1 MVRRARKAAHSTE
14 GARVS
19 ADVSVDVVSGVSS
32 SADEVV
38 AVSSESDVFVSP
50 TVAAGDGVPEDI
62 VMDSAP
68 AVVPDIPAVVP
79 DIPAVVPDIPAVVP
93 DIPAVVPD
101 IPAVSPVVGGE
112 SMADVMSDDTS
123 FASDVVPDDS
133 VMDMPGVSVSDD
145 DIMAS
150 FPDPVAAGVVDV
162 SPASVPASA
171 SSDSF
176 GGGCVSD
183 IVAVRSG
190 SHAPGERVS
199 MSQLIAERSGSFV
212 RGSEVAKMSAS
223 DIIKSRTFTGGGQ
236 RPSAV
241 IRSRMN
247 AKFSELDGKCHTKV
261 IG

>member
-32 SADEVV
+32 SAEEVV
-38 AVSSESDVFVSP
+38 EVSSESDASVSP
-50 TVAAGDGVPEDI
+50 LVTAGDGVPEDI
-62 VMDSAP
+62 VMDSAL
-68 AVVPDIPAVVP
+68 AVVPDIPV
-79 DIPAVVPDIPAVVP
+79 
-93 DIPAVVPD
+93 
-101 IPAVSPVVGGE
+101 VSPVVGGE

-123 FASDVVPDDS
+123 FASDAVPDDS
-133 VMDMPGVSVSDD
+133 FMDMSSVSVSDD

-150 FPDPVAAGVVDV
+150 FPDPIAAGVVDV

-176 GGGCVSD
+176 GGGHISD

>member
-68 AVVPDIPAVVP
+68 V
-79 DIPAVVPDIPAVVP
+79 
-93 DIPAVVPD
+93 VVPD

>member
-19 ADVSVDVVSGVSS
+19 TAASVDVVSGVSS
-32 SADEVV
+32 SADEVTEV
-38 AVSSESDVFVSP
+38 YSESDVFVSP
-50 TVAAGDGVPEDI
+50 LVADGGGVPEDV

-68 AVVPDIPAVVP
+68 AVVPV
-79 DIPAVVPDIPAVVP
+79 
-93 DIPAVVPD
+93 

-112 SMADVMSDDTS
+112 SMADVMSDDAS
-123 FASDVVPDDS
+123 FASDIVPDDS
-133 VMDMPGVSVSDD
+133 VMDMSGVSVSEA

-150 FPDPVAAGVVDV
+150 FPDPIAAGVVDV
-162 SPASVPASA
+162 SPVHVSTPTTDFGVGGHISDVVAS
-171 SSDSF
+171 
-176 GGGCVSD
+176 
-183 IVAVRSG
+183 RSG

>member
-19 ADVSVDVVSGVSS
+19 TAASVDVVSGVSS
-32 SADEVV
+32 SADEVTEV
-38 AVSSESDVFVSP
+38 YSESDVFVSP
-50 TVAAGDGVPEDI
+50 LVADGGGVPEDV

-68 AVVPDIPAVVP
+68 AVVPV
-79 DIPAVVPDIPAVVP
+79 
-93 DIPAVVPD
+93 

-112 SMADVMSDDTS
+112 SMADVMSDDAS
-123 FASDVVPDDS
+123 FASDIVPDDS
-133 VMDMPGVSVSDD
+133 VMDMSDVSVSEA

-150 FPDPVAAGVVDV
+150 FPDPIAAGVVDV
-162 SPASVPASA
+162 SPVHVSTPTTDFGVGGHISDVVAS
-171 SSDSF
+171 
-176 GGGCVSD
+176 
-183 IVAVRSG
+183 RSG

-199 MSQLIAERSGSFV
+199 MSQLIAERAGSFV

>member
-19 ADVSVDVVSGVSS
+19 ADVSVDVVSGVSL
-32 SADEVV
+32 SAEEVV
-38 AVSSESDVFVSP
+38 EVSSESDASVSP
-50 TVAAGDGVPEDI
+50 LGTDGTCVPEDV

-68 AVVPDIPAVVP
+68 AVVPN
-79 DIPAVVPDIPAVVP
+79 
-93 DIPAVVPD
+93 

-112 SMADVMSDDTS
+112 TMADVMSDDTS
-123 FASDVVPDDS
+123 FASDVVPGDYS
-133 VMDMPGVSVSDD
+133 LDMSCVPVSDD

-162 SPASVPASA
+162 SPASVSTPTTDFGVGHISDVVAS
-171 SSDSF
+171 
-176 GGGCVSD
+176 
-183 IVAVRSG
+183 RSG

>member
-38 AVSSESDVFVSP
+38 EVSSESDVFVSP

-62 VMDSAP
+62 VMDSA
-68 AVVPDIPAVVP
+68 
-79 DIPAVVPDIPAVVP
+79 
-93 DIPAVVPD
+93 PAVVPD

>member
-38 AVSSESDVFVSP
+38 EVSSESDVFVSP

-62 VMDSAP
+62 VMDSA
-68 AVVPDIPAVVP
+68 
-79 DIPAVVPDIPAVVP
+79 
-93 DIPAVVPD
+93 
-101 IPAVSPVVGGE
+101 PAVSPVVGGE

-133 VMDMPGVSVSDD
+133 VMDMSGVSVSEA

-150 FPDPVAAGVVDV
+150 FPDPIAAGVVDV
-162 SPASVPASA
+162 SSASVPASA

-176 GGGCVSD
+176 GGGHISD

>member
-62 VMDSAP
+62 VMDSA
-68 AVVPDIPAVVP
+68 
-79 DIPAVVPDIPAVVP
+79 
-93 DIPAVVPD
+93 PAVVPD

>member
-14 GARVS
+14 CARVS
-19 ADVSVDVVSGVSS
+19 TAASVDVVSGVSS
-32 SADEVV
+32 SADEVTEV
-38 AVSSESDVFVSP
+38 YSESDVFVSP
-50 TVAAGDGVPEDI
+50 LVADGGGVPEDV

-68 AVVPDIPAVVP
+68 AVVPV
-79 DIPAVVPDIPAVVP
+79 
-93 DIPAVVPD
+93 

-112 SMADVMSDDTS
+112 SMADMMSDDAS
-123 FASDVVPDDS
+123 FASDIVPDDS
-133 VMDMPGVSVSDD
+133 VMDMSGVSVSDD

-150 FPDPVAAGVVDV
+150 FPDPIAAGVVDV
-162 SPASVPASA
+162 SPVHVSTPTTDFGVGGHISDVVAS
-171 SSDSF
+171 
-176 GGGCVSD
+176 
-183 IVAVRSG
+183 RSG

-199 MSQLIAERSGSFV
+199 MSQLIAERAGSFV

>member
-32 SADEVV
+32 SADEVTE
-38 AVSSESDVFVSP
+38 VSSESDVFVSP
-50 TVAAGDGVPEDI
+50 LVADGGGVPEDV

-68 AVVPDIPAVVP
+68 AVVPV
-79 DIPAVVPDIPAVVP
+79 
-93 DIPAVVPD
+93 
-101 IPAVSPVVGGE
+101 IPAVSHVVGGE
-112 SMADVMSDDTS
+112 SMADVMSDDAS

-133 VMDMPGVSVSDD
+133 VMDMSDVSVSDD

-162 SPASVPASA
+162 SPASVSA
-171 SSDSF
+171 STPSASF
-176 GGGCVSD
+176 GGGHISD

>member
-19 ADVSVDVVSGVSS
+19 TAASVDVVSGVSS
-32 SADEVV
+32 SADEVTE
-38 AVSSESDVFVSP
+38 VSSESDVFVSP
-50 TVAAGDGVPEDI
+50 SVADGGGVPEDI

-68 AVVPDIPAVVP
+68 AVVLN
-79 DIPAVVPDIPAVVP
+79 
-93 DIPAVVPD
+93 

-112 SMADVMSDDTS
+112 SMADMMSDDTS
-123 FASDVVPDDS
+123 FASDGVPDDS
-133 VMDMPGVSVSDD
+133 FMDMSDVSVSDD

-150 FPDPVAAGVVDV
+150 FPDPIAAGVVDV
-162 SPASVPASA
+162 SPVHVSTPTTDFGVGGHISDVVAS
-171 SSDSF
+171 
-176 GGGCVSD
+176 
-183 IVAVRSG
+183 RSG

>member
-19 ADVSVDVVSGVSS
+19 TAASVDVVSGVSS
-32 SADEVV
+32 SADEVTEV
-38 AVSSESDVFVSP
+38 YSESDVFVSP
-50 TVAAGDGVPEDI
+50 LVADGGGVPEDV

-68 AVVPDIPAVVP
+68 AVVPV
-79 DIPAVVPDIPAVVP
+79 
-93 DIPAVVPD
+93 

-112 SMADVMSDDTS
+112 SMADVMSDDAS
-123 FASDVVPDDS
+123 FASDIVPDDS
-133 VMDMPGVSVSDD
+133 VMDMSGVSVSEA

-150 FPDPVAAGVVDV
+150 FPDPIAAGVVDV
-162 SPASVPASA
+162 SPVHVSTPTTDFGVGGHISDVVAS
-171 SSDSF
+171 
-176 GGGCVSD
+176 
-183 IVAVRSG
+183 RSG

-199 MSQLIAERSGSFV
+199 MSQLIAERAGSFV

>member
-38 AVSSESDVFVSP
+38 EVSSESDVFVSP

-68 AVVPDIPAVVP
+68 AVVPDIPAVL
-79 DIPAVVPDIPAVVP
+79 
-93 DIPAVVPD
+93 
-101 IPAVSPVVGGE
+101 PVVGGE

>member
-1 MVRRARKAAHSTE
+1 
-14 GARVS
+14 
-19 ADVSVDVVSGVSS
+19 
-32 SADEVV
+32 
-38 AVSSESDVFVSP
+38 
-50 TVAAGDGVPEDI
+50 
-62 VMDSAP
+62 
-68 AVVPDIPAVVP
+68 
-79 DIPAVVPDIPAVVP
+79 
-93 DIPAVVPD
+93 
-101 IPAVSPVVGGE
+101 
-112 SMADVMSDDTS
+112 MADVMSDDTS

>member
-32 SADEVV
+32 SADEVTE
-38 AVSSESDVFVSP
+38 VSSESDVFVSP
-50 TVAAGDGVPEDI
+50 LVADGGGVPEDV

-68 AVVPDIPAVVP
+68 AVVPV
-79 DIPAVVPDIPAVVP
+79 
-93 DIPAVVPD
+93 

-112 SMADVMSDDTS
+112 SMADVMSDDAS

-133 VMDMPGVSVSDD
+133 FMDMSDVSVSDD

-150 FPDPVAAGVVDV
+150 FPDPIAAGVVDV
-162 SPASVPASA
+162 SPVHVSTPTTDFGVGGHISDVVAS
-171 SSDSF
+171 
-176 GGGCVSD
+176 
-183 IVAVRSG
+183 RSG

-199 MSQLIAERSGSFV
+199 MSQLIAERAGSFV

>member
-19 ADVSVDVVSGVSS
+19 TAASVDVVSGVSS
-32 SADEVV
+32 SADEVTEV
-38 AVSSESDVFVSP
+38 YSESDVFVSP
-50 TVAAGDGVPEDI
+50 LVADGGGVPEDV

-68 AVVPDIPAVVP
+68 AVVPV
-79 DIPAVVPDIPAVVP
+79 
-93 DIPAVVPD
+93 

-112 SMADVMSDDTS
+112 SMADVMSDDAS
-123 FASDVVPDDS
+123 FASDIVPDDS
-133 VMDMPGVSVSDD
+133 VMDMSGVSVSEA

-150 FPDPVAAGVVDV
+150 FPDPIAAGVVDV
-162 SPASVPASA
+162 SPVPVSTPTTDFGVGGHISDVVAS
-171 SSDSF
+171 
-176 GGGCVSD
+176 
-183 IVAVRSG
+183 RSG

-199 MSQLIAERSGSFV
+199 MSQLIAERAGSFV

-241 IRSRMN
+241 IRSRVN
-247 AKFSELDGKCHTKV
+247 AKFSELDGKCHTKIV
-261 IG
+261 G

>member
-38 AVSSESDVFVSP
+38 EVSSESDVFVSP

-62 VMDSAP
+62 VMDSA
-68 AVVPDIPAVVP
+68 
-79 DIPAVVPDIPAVVP
+79 
-93 DIPAVVPD
+93 PAVVPD

-145 DIMAS
+145 AIMAS

>member
-38 AVSSESDVFVSP
+38 EVSSESDVFVLP

-68 AVVPDIPAVVP
+68 AVVPDIPAV
-79 DIPAVVPDIPAVVP
+79 
-93 DIPAVVPD
+93 
-101 IPAVSPVVGGE
+101 SPVVGGE
-112 SMADVMSDDTS
+112 SMADVMSGDTS
-123 FASDVVPDDS
+123 FASDGVPDDS
-133 VMDMPGVSVSDD
+133 VMDMLGVSVSDD

-176 GGGCVSD
+176 GGGRVSD

>member
-38 AVSSESDVFVSP
+38 EVSSESDVFVSP

-62 VMDSAP
+62 VMDSA
-68 AVVPDIPAVVP
+68 
-79 DIPAVVPDIPAVVP
+79 
-93 DIPAVVPD
+93 PAVVPD

-212 RGSEVAKMSAS
+212 RGSEVAKMPAS

>member
-38 AVSSESDVFVSP
+38 EVSSESDVSVSP
-50 TVAAGDGVPEDI
+50 MVAAGDGVPKDI
-62 VMDSAP
+62 VMDCA
-68 AVVPDIPAVVP
+68 
-79 DIPAVVPDIPAVVP
+79 
-93 DIPAVVPD
+93 PAVVPD

-133 VMDMPGVSVSDD
+133 VMDMSDVSVSDD

-162 SPASVPASA
+162 SPASVSA
-171 SSDSF
+171 STPSASF
-176 GGGCVSD
+176 GGGHISD

>member
-32 SADEVV
+32 SADEVTE
-38 AVSSESDVFVSP
+38 VSSESDVFVSP
-50 TVAAGDGVPEDI
+50 LVADGGGVPEDV
-62 VMDSAP
+62 VMDSA
-68 AVVPDIPAVVP
+68 
-79 DIPAVVPDIPAVVP
+79 
-93 DIPAVVPD
+93 PAVVPD

-133 VMDMPGVSVSDD
+133 VMDMSDVSVSDD

-162 SPASVPASA
+162 SPASVSA
-171 SSDSF
+171 STPSASF
-176 GGGCVSD
+176 GGGHISD

-199 MSQLIAERSGSFV
+199 MSQLIEERSGSFV

>member
-32 SADEVV
+32 SADEVTE
-38 AVSSESDVFVSP
+38 VSSESDVFVSP
-50 TVAAGDGVPEDI
+50 LVADGGGVPEDV
-62 VMDSAP
+62 VMDSA
-68 AVVPDIPAVVP
+68 
-79 DIPAVVPDIPAVVP
+79 
-93 DIPAVVPD
+93 PAVVPD

-112 SMADVMSDDTS
+112 SMADVMSGDTS

-133 VMDMPGVSVSDD
+133 VMDMLGVSVSDD

-162 SPASVPASA
+162 SPASVPALA
-171 SSDSF
+171 SSSSF
-176 GGGCVSD
+176 GDGRISD

-199 MSQLIAERSGSFV
+199 MSQLIAERAGSFV

>member
-38 AVSSESDVFVSP
+38 EVSSESDVFVSP

-68 AVVPDIPAVVP
+68 AVVPDIL
-79 DIPAVVPDIPAVVP
+79 
-93 DIPAVVPD
+93 
-101 IPAVSPVVGGE
+101 AVSPVVGGE

>member
-38 AVSSESDVFVSP
+38 EVSSESDVFVSP

-62 VMDSAP
+62 VMDSA
-68 AVVPDIPAVVP
+68 
-79 DIPAVVPDIPAVVP
+79 
-93 DIPAVVPD
+93 PAVVPD

-171 SSDSF
+171 SSGSF
-176 GGGCVSD
+176 DGGNISD
-183 IVAVRSG
+183 IVAIRSG

>member
-68 AVVPDIPAVVP
+68 AVVPDIPT
-79 DIPAVVPDIPAVVP
+79 
-93 DIPAVVPD
+93 
-101 IPAVSPVVGGE
+101 VSPIVGGE

-171 SSDSF
+171 LFDSF
-176 GGGCVSD
+176 GGGHISD

>member
-19 ADVSVDVVSGVSS
+19 TAASVDVVSGVSS
-32 SADEVV
+32 SADEVTE
-38 AVSSESDVFVSP
+38 VSSESDVFVSP
-50 TVAAGDGVPEDI
+50 SVADGVGVPEDI

-68 AVVPDIPAVVP
+68 AVVPV
-79 DIPAVVPDIPAVVP
+79 
-93 DIPAVVPD
+93 
-101 IPAVSPVVGGE
+101 IPAVSSVVGGE

-133 VMDMPGVSVSDD
+133 VMDMSGVPVSED

-150 FPDPVAAGVVDV
+150 FPDPIAAGVVDV
-162 SPASVPASA
+162 SPVHVSTPTTDFGVGGHISDVVAS
-171 SSDSF
+171 
-176 GGGCVSD
+176 
-183 IVAVRSG
+183 RSG

-199 MSQLIAERSGSFV
+199 MSQLIAERAGSFV

>member
-50 TVAAGDGVPEDI
+50 TVAAGDGVPEDL

-68 AVVPDIPAVVP
+68 AVVPV
-79 DIPAVVPDIPAVVP
+79 
-93 DIPAVVPD
+93 

-112 SMADVMSDDTS
+112 SMADVMSDDMS

-162 SPASVPASA
+162 SPASAPTSA
-171 SSDSF
+171 SSGSF
-176 GGGCVSD
+176 DGGNISD
-183 IVAVRSG
+183 IVAIRSG

>member
-19 ADVSVDVVSGVSS
+19 ADVSVDVVSGISS
-32 SADEVV
+32 SAEEVV
-38 AVSSESDVFVSP
+38 EVSVSP
-50 TVAAGDGVPEDI
+50 LVTDGACVPEDI

-68 AVVPDIPAVVP
+68 AVVPNIQ
-79 DIPAVVPDIPAVVP
+79 
-93 DIPAVVPD
+93 
-101 IPAVSPVVGGE
+101 AVSPVVGGE

-133 VMDMPGVSVSDD
+133 FMGMSSVSVSDD

-162 SPASVPASA
+162 SPAPVSTPTTDFGVGHISDVVAS
-171 SSDSF
+171 
-176 GGGCVSD
+176 
-183 IVAVRSG
+183 RSG

>member
-38 AVSSESDVFVSP
+38 EVSSESDVFVSP

-62 VMDSAP
+62 VMDSA
-68 AVVPDIPAVVP
+68 
-79 DIPAVVPDIPAVVP
+79 
-93 DIPAVVPD
+93 PAVVPD

-133 VMDMPGVSVSDD
+133 VMDMPGVYVSDD

>member
-38 AVSSESDVFVSP
+38 EVSSESDVFVSP

-68 AVVPDIPAVVP
+68 AVVPDIL
-79 DIPAVVPDIPAVVP
+79 
-93 DIPAVVPD
+93 
-101 IPAVSPVVGGE
+101 AVSPVVGGE

-162 SPASVPASA
+162 SPASAPASA
-171 SSDSF
+171 SSGSF
-176 GGGCVSD
+176 DGGNISD
-183 IVAVRSG
+183 IVAIRSG

>member
-68 AVVPDIPAVVP
+68 AVVPDIPE
-79 DIPAVVPDIPAVVP
+79 
-93 DIPAVVPD
+93 
-101 IPAVSPVVGGE
+101 VSPVVGGE

-162 SPASVPASA
+162 SPASA

>member
-19 ADVSVDVVSGVSS
+19 TAASVDVVSGVSS
-32 SADEVV
+32 SADEVTEV
-38 AVSSESDVFVSP
+38 YSESDVFVSP
-50 TVAAGDGVPEDI
+50 LVADGGGVPEDV

-68 AVVPDIPAVVP
+68 AVVPV
-79 DIPAVVPDIPAVVP
+79 
-93 DIPAVVPD
+93 

-112 SMADVMSDDTS
+112 SMADVMSDDAS

-133 VMDMPGVSVSDD
+133 VMDMSGVSVSEA

-150 FPDPVAAGVVDV
+150 FPDPIAAGVVDV
-162 SPASVPASA
+162 SPVHVSTPTTDFGVGGHISDVVAS
-171 SSDSF
+171 
-176 GGGCVSD
+176 
-183 IVAVRSG
+183 RSG

-199 MSQLIAERSGSFV
+199 MSQLIAERAGSFV

-241 IRSRMN
+241 IRSRVN
-247 AKFSELDGKCHTKV
+247 AKFSELDGKCHTKIV
-261 IG
+261 G

>member
-19 ADVSVDVVSGVSS
+19 TAASVDVVSGVSS
-32 SADEVV
+32 SADEVTE
-38 AVSSESDVFVSP
+38 VSSESAVFVSP
-50 TVAAGDGVPEDI
+50 SVADGGGVPEDI

-68 AVVPDIPAVVP
+68 AVVPN
-79 DIPAVVPDIPAVVP
+79 
-93 DIPAVVPD
+93 

-112 SMADVMSDDTS
+112 SMADMMSDDTS
-123 FASDVVPDDS
+123 FASDAVQDDS
-133 VMDMPGVSVSDD
+133 FMDMSDVSVSDD

-150 FPDPVAAGVVDV
+150 FPDPIAAGVVDV
-162 SPASVPASA
+162 SPVHVSTPTTDFGVGGHISDVVAS
-171 SSDSF
+171 
-176 GGGCVSD
+176 
-183 IVAVRSG
+183 RSG

-199 MSQLIAERSGSFV
+199 MSQLIAERAGSFV

>member
-19 ADVSVDVVSGVSS
+19 TAASVDVVSGVSS
-32 SADEVV
+32 SADEVTEV
-38 AVSSESDVFVSP
+38 YSESDVFVSP
-50 TVAAGDGVPEDI
+50 LVADGGGVPEDV

-68 AVVPDIPAVVP
+68 AVVPV
-79 DIPAVVPDIPAVVP
+79 
-93 DIPAVVPD
+93 

-112 SMADVMSDDTS
+112 SMADVMSDDAS
-123 FASDVVPDDS
+123 FASDIVPDDS
-133 VMDMPGVSVSDD
+133 VMDMSGVSVSEA

-150 FPDPVAAGVVDV
+150 FPDPIAAGVVDV
-162 SPASVPASA
+162 SPVPVSTPTTDFGVGGHISDVVAS
-171 SSDSF
+171 
-176 GGGCVSD
+176 
-183 IVAVRSG
+183 RSG

-199 MSQLIAERSGSFV
+199 MSQLIAERAGSFV

-241 IRSRMN
+241 IRSRVN
-247 AKFSELDGKCHTKV
+247 AKFSELDGKCHMKIV
-261 IG
+261 G

>member
-68 AVVPDIPAVVP
+68 AVVPDIPAV
-79 DIPAVVPDIPAVVP
+79 
-93 DIPAVVPD
+93 
-101 IPAVSPVVGGE
+101 SPVVGGE

-162 SPASVPASA
+162 SPASAPASA
-171 SSDSF
+171 LSGSF
-176 GGGCVSD
+176 DGGNISD
-183 IVAVRSG
+183 IVAIRSG

>member
-19 ADVSVDVVSGVSS
+19 TAASVDVVSGVSS
-32 SADEVV
+32 SADEVTE
-38 AVSSESDVFVSP
+38 VSSESDVFVSP
-50 TVAAGDGVPEDI
+50 SVADGGGVPEDV

-68 AVVPDIPAVVP
+68 AVVPV
-79 DIPAVVPDIPAVVP
+79 
-93 DIPAVVPD
+93 

-112 SMADVMSDDTS
+112 SMADVMSDDAS
-123 FASDVVPDDS
+123 FASDIVPDDS
-133 VMDMPGVSVSDD
+133 VMDMSGVSVSEA

-150 FPDPVAAGVVDV
+150 FPDPIAAGVVDV
-162 SPASVPASA
+162 SPVHVSTPTTDFGVGGHISDVVAS
-171 SSDSF
+171 
-176 GGGCVSD
+176 
-183 IVAVRSG
+183 RSG

-199 MSQLIAERSGSFV
+199 MSQLIAERAGSFV

>member
-32 SADEVV
+32 SADEVTE
-38 AVSSESDVFVSP
+38 VSSESDVFVSP
-50 TVAAGDGVPEDI
+50 LVADGGGVPEDV

-68 AVVPDIPAVVP
+68 AVVPV
-79 DIPAVVPDIPAVVP
+79 
-93 DIPAVVPD
+93 

-133 VMDMPGVSVSDD
+133 VMDMSDVSVSEA

-150 FPDPVAAGVVDV
+150 FPDPIAAGVVDV
-162 SPASVPASA
+162 SPASVSVSA

-176 GGGCVSD
+176 GGGHISD
-183 IVAVRSG
+183 IVAVRSR
-190 SHAPGERVS
+190 SSAPGERVS

>member
-38 AVSSESDVFVSP
+38 EVSSASDVSVSP
-50 TVAAGDGVPEDI
+50 LVTAGDGVPEDL
-62 VMDSAP
+62 VMDSA
-68 AVVPDIPAVVP
+68 
-79 DIPAVVPDIPAVVP
+79 
-93 DIPAVVPD
+93 PAVVPD

-112 SMADVMSDDTS
+112 SMADVMSGDTS
-123 FASDVVPDDS
+123 FASDAVPDDS
-133 VMDMPGVSVSDD
+133 FMGMSSVSVSDD

>member
-38 AVSSESDVFVSP
+38 EVSSESDVFVSP

-62 VMDSAP
+62 VMDSA
-68 AVVPDIPAVVP
+68 
-79 DIPAVVPDIPAVVP
+79 
-93 DIPAVVPD
+93 PAVVPD

-199 MSQLIAERSGSFV
+199 MSQLIAERAGSFV

-241 IRSRMN
+241 IRSRVN
-247 AKFSELDGKCHTKV
+247 AKFSELDGKCHTKIV
-261 IG
+261 G